1 MLRAGLLRRR
11 LTTCQT
17 DKASIEIIQPGSQ
30 YGSAIPIGI
39 GGDKNHL
46 NLFPDLR
53 RQLLQAVST
62 KYRCHRLCHLQ
73 MSLLDGGVGRR
84 VGAEPAA

>member
-1 MLRAGLLRRR
+1 MAQPAKSTMPTEVLAGLVDRV
-11 LTTCQT
+11 TFHNSESGFCV
-17 DKASIEIIQPGSQ
+17 
-30 YGSAIPIGI
+30 
-39 GGDKNHL
+39 
-46 NLFPDLR
+46 
-53 RQLLQAVST
+53 VST

>member
-1 MLRAGLLRRR
+1 MDCLPLRDLEFESGLLQRGVCLCTALQGFRRR
-11 LTTCQT
+11 APHFC
-17 DKASIEIIQPGSQ
+17 GS
-30 YGSAIPIGI
+30 
-39 GGDKNHL
+39 
-46 NLFPDLR
+46 LR
-53 RQLLQAVST
+53 VST